1 MAKVARIGKKEE
13 KDFAEEAR
21 SWPGIW
27 VGEKLPRNGDYLMA
41 FSDAA
46 GNALEPI
53 MLVDNKDKATVTEA
67 DIRKLVR
74 DARKR
79 KLPVAVLVARDES
92 QLRHADRQQRWAQE
106 DGIWLL
112 RTSRSWLP
120 RDLEVLRP
128 VFERMRVEGSDF
140 LQKNAA
146 LADEVRRTL
155 VEIDEIESQLKKAE
169 AAIGKAQELTA
180 KHRTKLAGL
189 CGAATA
195 SLKAPVKAMGK
206 NNNGSNGNGS
216 HLRLLR
222 EGGGAGGFS

>member
-1 MAKVARIGKKEE
+1 MRLRIGIRYGSHEPTLPQKRSH
-13 KDFAEEAR
+13 FA
-21 SWPGIW
+21 SYII
-27 VGEKLPRNGDYLMA
+27 Y
-41 FSDAA
+41 
-46 GNALEPI
+46 GNA
-53 MLVDNKDKATVTEA
+53 
-67 DIRKLVR
+67 
-74 DARKR
+74 
-79 KLPVAVLVARDES
+79 LVARDPS
-92 QLRHADRQQRWAQE
+92 QLRQADRQQRWAQE

-169 AAIGKAQELTA
+169 TAIEKAQELTA

-222 EGGGAGGFS
+222 EGGGEGGFP